1 MPYTVASE
9 ELEEDVTKHFAF
21 AEEKVKE
28 LVELDALLKNQSPE
42 FLRKNAELFEKPR
55 VLENAELH
63 QKIADLKPEAFV
75 RQPEFAVREKIQK
88 QEFNLPLLPTT
99 TIGSFPQTREV

>member
-1 MPYTVASE
+1 MLKKLNVKNLVLTTSCSLLHVPYTVASE

-63 QKIADLKPEAFV
+63 QK
-75 RQPEFAVREKIQK
+75 
-88 QEFNLPLLPTT
+88 LP
-99 TIGSFPQTREV
+99 I